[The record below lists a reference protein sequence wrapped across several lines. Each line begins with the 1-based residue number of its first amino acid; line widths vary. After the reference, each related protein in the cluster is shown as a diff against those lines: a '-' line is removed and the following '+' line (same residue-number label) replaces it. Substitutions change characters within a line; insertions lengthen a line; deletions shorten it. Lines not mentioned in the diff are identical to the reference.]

1 MQWRR
6 PLSLASA
13 PDNLDKEGGIR
24 DLLFAFK
31 DYRCDSTKDS
41 CDFGNVVNE
50 TVSGTKEY
58 SLFDKT
64 VQIPQENLRRI
75 TVTLTKNKKRF
86 YSIEFHSGADVLS
99 LH

>member
-13 PDNLDKEGGIR
+13 PDNLDNEGGIR
-24 DLLFAFK
+24 DIKFAFK
-31 DYRCDSTKDS
+31 DYRCVRPDL
-41 CDFGNVVNE
+41 CEFGNVVNE